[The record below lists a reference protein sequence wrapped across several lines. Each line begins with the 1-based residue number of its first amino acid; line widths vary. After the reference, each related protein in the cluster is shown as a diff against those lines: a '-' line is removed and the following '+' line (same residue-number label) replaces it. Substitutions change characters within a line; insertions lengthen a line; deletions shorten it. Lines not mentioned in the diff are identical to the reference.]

1 MKTFRRLIQILGAAL
16 RYGVLPELKL
26 TRRRRV
32 PRPVRLRLALEE
44 LGATWIKLGQAL
56 ALRFDLLP
64 PAYCYELFQ
73 LFNEV
78 APFPYA
84 DVQRIILSEFG
95 RDVAEVYSWFDPEP
109 FAAASIGQVHR
120 ATLPSGE
127 SVAVKVQRPGVQD
140 RVETDLR
147 LMYRLAFLP
156 DLMRLFGGTPT
167 RVVIDEFASWLD
179 EELDYVTEARNA
191 YTIRENG
198 RFDPIEYNPK
208 VWLEYST
215 ERVLTME
222 YIDGIPVSD
231 VLADLRRDR
240 DECIARLRKQG
251 CDLTQVAANIVWN
264 FLNQVYVMGVFHA
277 DLHPANLLVLPG
289 NRIGYVDFG
298 ITGRLPA
305 NVRQSLVLFARRLLK
320 GDVDGAMVELTR
332 WVKPSTRTDQGEAVD
347 ELKALA
353 EGFLFELRATRQ
365 SRQALA
371 AAYQIDLLGA
381 IRRNNMVVDPVV
393 LSYVKAVITMDAVTT
408 ELAPTFDLVKHEL
421 RFFSALT
428 LDEVHDA
435 LRPAELVNTVMDYRY
450 RIDGILDFVEKI
462 VAEEQALTGILG
474 SAKKWIQRLAL
485 IAVVGVFGV
494 WLAERY
500 TGHEKGIFNTNAGFI
515 LVVVG
520 GLFLL
525 AVLRQT
531 RKLPDTE
538 TRGRRRRKGQRR
550 RTARARIGL
559 PPPPATPAPM
569 NGSAT
574 RGSGRPESQ
583 RTQ

>member
-1 MKTFRRLIQILGAAL
+1 MKTLRRLIQILGAAL

-26 TRRRRV
+26 TRRRKV

-64 PAYCYELFQ
+64 PAYCYELFR

-84 DVQRIILSEFG
+84 DVKGIIRSEFG
-95 RDVAEVYSWFDPEP
+95 RDVTEVYSWFDPEP

-120 ATLPSGE
+120 AALPSGE
-127 SVAVKVQRPGVQD
+127 RVAVKVQRPGIED

-147 LMYRLAFLP
+147 LMYRLAFMP

-191 YTIRENG
+191 YTIRENA
-198 RFDPIEYNPK
+198 RFDPIEYNPT
-208 VWLEYST
+208 VWLDYST
-215 ERVLTME
+215 ERVLTLE

-231 VLADLRRDR
+231 ILTDLRRDR
-240 DECIARLRKQG
+240 DESITRLRRQG
-251 CDLTQVAANIVWN
+251 YDLSQVAANIVWN
-264 FLNQVYVMGVFHA
+264 FLNQVYVIGVFHA

-298 ITGRLPA
+298 ITGRLPG

-320 GDVDGAMVELTR
+320 GDVDGAVAELTR
-332 WVKPSTRTDQGEAVD
+332 WVKPSARTDQGEAVD

-353 EGFLFELRATRQ
+353 EGFLFELRATQ
-365 SRQALA
+365 KSRQALA
-371 AAYQIDLLGA
+371 AAYQLDLLGA

-393 LSYVKAVITMDAVTT
+393 LSYVKAVITMDSITT
-408 ELAPTFDLVKHEL
+408 ELAPTFDLVQHEL

-428 LDEVHDA
+428 LDEVHDT

-450 RIDGILDFVEKI
+450 RIDRILDFVEKI
-462 VAEEQALTGILG
+462 VTEEQALTGILG

-494 WLAERY
+494 WMVERL

-515 LVVVG
+515 LVAVG

-574 RGSGRPESQ
+574 RGSGRPESH
-583 RTQ
+583 RTR

>member
-26 TRRRRV
+26 TRRRKV

-64 PAYCYELFQ
+64 PPYCYELFQ

-84 DVQRIILSEFG
+84 DVEGIIRSDFG
-95 RDVAEVYSWFDPEP
+95 REVSEVYSWFDPEP

-120 ATLPSGE
+120 AALPSGE
-127 SVAVKVQRPGVQD
+127 RVAVKVQRPGVED

-147 LMYRLAFLP
+147 LMYRMAFLP
-156 DLMRLFGGTPT
+156 DLMRLFGGTRT

-191 YTIRENG
+191 YTIRENA

-208 VWLEYST
+208 VWLEFST
-215 ERVLTME
+215 ERVLTLE
-222 YIDGIPVSD
+222 YIDGILVSD
-231 VLADLRRDR
+231 ILTDLRRDR
-240 DECIARLRKQG
+240 AQCIAQLRKQG
-251 CDLTQVAANIVWN
+251 CDLEQVAANIVWN
-264 FLNQVYVMGVFHA
+264 FLNQVYVIGVFHA

-353 EGFLFELRATRQ
+353 EGFLFELRTTQQ

-393 LSYVKAVITMDAVTT
+393 LSYVKAVITMDSITT

-428 LDEVHDA
+428 LDEVHES

-462 VAEEQALTGILG
+462 VTEEQALTGILG
-474 SAKKWIQRLAL
+474 SAKKWIERLAL
-485 IAVVGVFGV
+485 LAVVGVFGV

-500 TGHEKGIFNTNAGFI
+500 TGQDRGIFSTNVGFI
-515 LVVVG
+515 LVAVG

-531 RKLPDTE
+531 RKLPDTG
-538 TRGRRRRKGQRR
+538 TRGRRRRKVKRR
-550 RTARARIGL
+550 RIARPRNGS
-559 PPPPATPAPM
+559 PPPPTIPAQR

-574 RGSGRPESQ
+574 RGSGRPEPQ